1 VGAVESPVGPNRPS
15 AAAELPYVPG
25 AMGLNDY
32 HFVTRW
38 RVRGTVAEVRIILSD
53 AASLPRWWPSVYLSV
68 TVLDPGDARGL
79 GKRVDL
85 FTKGWLPYTL
95 RWGFVTTQVADDG
108 FTLEPWGDFEGRGI
122 WTFVQ
127 TAEDVDVTYDWQI
140 RARKPLLRAFSWLL
154 KPIFA
159 ANHHWAMAR
168 GEESLRLELLRRRA
182 RTDEERARIP
192 APPPPT
198 R

>member
-1 VGAVESPVGPNRPS
+1 
-15 AAAELPYVPG
+15 
-25 AMGLNDY
+25 MGLNDY

-38 RVRGTVAEVRIILSD
+38 RVQGTVAEVRTILSD
-53 AASLPRWWPSVYLSV
+53 AGSLPRWWPSVYLST

-79 GKRVDL
+79 GKRVEL

-95 RWGFVTTQVADDG
+95 RWGFVTTKVADDG

-122 WTFVQ
+122 WNFVQ
-127 TAEDVDVTYDWQI
+127 AGEDVAVTYDWRIQ
-140 RARKPLLRAFSWLL
+140 ARKPLLRAFSWLL
-154 KPIFA
+154 KPIFR

-182 RTDEERARIP
+182 RTDDECARIP

-198 R
+198 RWGLPAHEPTS

>member
-1 VGAVESPVGPNRPS
+1 VGARLVLSEEGKP
-15 AAAELPYVPG
+15 
-25 AMGLNDY
+25 MGFNDY
-32 HFVTRW
+32 HFLTVW
-38 RVRGTVAEVRIILSD
+38 RVRGTVAEVRKILSD

-68 TVLDPGDARGL
+68 EVLEPGDAEGL
-79 GKRVDL
+79 GKRVEL

-95 RWGFVTTQVADDG
+95 RWGFVTTRIAADG
-108 FTLEPWGDFEGRGI
+108 FTLEPWGDFAGRGI
-122 WTFVQ
+122 WRFVQ
-127 TAEDVDVTYDWQI
+127 VGEDVDVAYDWKI
-140 RARKPLLRAFSWLL
+140 AARKPLLRVLSPLL
-154 KPIFA
+154 KPLFR

-198 R
+198 RWGLSREKR